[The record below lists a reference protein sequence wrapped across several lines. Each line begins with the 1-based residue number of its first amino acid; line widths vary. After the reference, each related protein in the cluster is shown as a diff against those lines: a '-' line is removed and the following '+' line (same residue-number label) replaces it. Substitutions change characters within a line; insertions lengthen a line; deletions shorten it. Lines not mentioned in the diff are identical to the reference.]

1 MELLERAKDKG
12 LQSLLVMTS
21 LHTSWT
27 IHLEPLKSHISL
39 DADYWKKAVRSEIN
53 SIMCNCTWEVVE
65 CPYRCKPVG
74 CKWLFKKKLRQD
86 GTFEKCYTQKGE
98 DFFDTYTPILD

>member
-74 CKWLFKKKLRQD
+74 CKWLFKKKA
-86 GTFEKCYTQKGE
+86 
-98 DFFDTYTPILD
+98 

>member
-27 IHLEPLKSHISL
+27 IHLEPLKRHISL
-39 DADYWKKAVRSEIN
+39 DADYWKEAVRSEIN
-53 SIMCNCTWEVVE
+53 SIMSNCTWEVVE

-74 CKWLFKKKLRQD
+74 CKWLFKKKALARW
-86 GTFEKCYTQKGE
+86 Y
-98 DFFDTYTPILD
+98 Y